1 MEGKSNREIA
11 RKDDDE
17 EKDQW
22 RKERNG
28 KIEKARE

>member
-11 RKDDDE
+11 RKVDDE
-17 EKDQW
+17 EKNQW